1 MSSVFQR
8 HPQGQTC
15 RHCGQWKIEHHR
27 QDGAHYCETPAESQA
42 PASNA
47 GELPAHHHAEAHPA

>member
-1 MSSVFQR
+1 MKKVFER

-27 QDGAHYCETPAESQA
+27 QDGVHYCETPAESQA
-42 PASNA
+42 PASTA
-47 GELPAHHHAEAHPA
+47 CEPAAHHQAEELHA